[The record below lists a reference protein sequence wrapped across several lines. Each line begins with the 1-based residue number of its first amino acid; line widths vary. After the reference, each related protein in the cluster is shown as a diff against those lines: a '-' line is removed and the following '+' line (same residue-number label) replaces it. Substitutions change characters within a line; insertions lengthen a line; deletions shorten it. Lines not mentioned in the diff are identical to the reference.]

1 MTPTVYRMPREHTSP
16 RWCKAFARGCGGAE
30 IVDDGRLR
38 PGPVALFGS
47 PGLWD
52 QFEQA
57 QAEGRRY
64 WYGDH
69 GYFGRGEFYRVTAG
83 RLQLDGQQATSAAPS
98 LARFQSHGIS
108 IQPWRTHG
116 SHVLIC
122 PPDQVFAG
130 LNHFDDDA
138 WLRHTLAEL
147 RRHTDRELRVRSRS
161 LGTRKVRPLT
171 RDLADCW
178 CLVTYTSN
186 AAVDSVCAG
195 VPVICTGPCAGRLM
209 GSGDLAS
216 IEDPVMG
223 DDRETWAAWLAAN
236 QWTMDEMAAGDC
248 WRAIGGVA

>member
-16 RWCKAFARGCGGAE
+16 RWCRAFAAGCGGAE
-30 IVDDGRLR
+30 IIDDGQLR

-47 PGLWD
+47 PGLWN
-52 QFEQA
+52 QLEQVR
-57 QAEGRRY
+57 AEGRPW

-69 GYFGRGEFYRVTAG
+69 GYFGRGDYYRVTAG
-83 RLQLDGQQATSAAPS
+83 RLQLDGQETRSAPPDHARLRA
-98 LARFQSHGIS
+98 LAVEIR
-108 IQPWRTHG
+108 PWRTGG

-130 LNHFDDDA
+130 LNHFDVEA
-138 WLRHTLAEL
+138 WTRNVLSELQRHTG
-147 RRHTDRELRVRSRS
+147 RELRVRKRQ
-161 LGTRKVRPLT
+161 LGTRKARPLS

-186 AAVDSVCAG
+186 AAVESVCAG

-209 GSGDLAS
+209 GSGDLS
-216 IEDPVMG
+216 QIETPRMG
-223 DDRETWAAWLAAN
+223 EDRETWAAWLAAN
-236 QWTMDEMAAGDC
+236 QWNMDEMAAGDC